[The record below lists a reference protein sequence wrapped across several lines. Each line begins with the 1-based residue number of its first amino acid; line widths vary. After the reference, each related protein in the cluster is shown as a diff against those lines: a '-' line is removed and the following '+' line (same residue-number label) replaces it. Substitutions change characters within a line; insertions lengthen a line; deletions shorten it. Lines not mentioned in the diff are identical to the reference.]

1 MQSYTNC
8 RSRCELYDKIELM
21 IMMSWIAILFMGLVL
36 GLLGAGGAI
45 LTIPI
50 LVYLINIPGQDAV
63 VYSYAIVGALSIMA
77 AIPGLLRREVDVP
90 AIIWLGIPSVVVLSW
105 CRSVLMPMIPKELF
119 TTPVF
124 SLSRDTAT
132 MLLFAIVVA
141 WSATRMLAPVTNEKE
156 LSKTSKPRLLIT
168 GVILGLLT
176 GLLGVGG
183 GFIIIPAL
191 VIVMGLGINIA
202 VNTSLTIISINT
214 LFGLGASYALLAS
227 LDWFLAARIIAVA
240 AIGMVVGIR
249 SRQNIPASHLKR
261 IFAWMLLAVAVFI
274 LLKEIMGL
282 M

>member
-1 MQSYTNC
+1 MALS
-8 RSRCELYDKIELM
+8 M
-21 IMMSWIAILFMGLVL
+21 IAILFLGLVL

-50 LVYLINIPGQDAV
+50 LVYLMNIPGQEAV
-63 VYSYAIVGALSIMA
+63 VYSYAIVGALSMMA

-90 AIIWLGIPSVVVLSW
+90 AIFWLGIPSVIVLSW
-105 CRSVLMPMIPKELF
+105 CRSVLIPLIPEELIA
-119 TTPVF
+119 TPVF

-141 WSATRMLAPVTNEKE
+141 WSAIRMLAPVTNEKE
-156 LSKTSKPRLLIT
+156 PSMTSKPRLLIT
-168 GVILGLLT
+168 GVVLGLLT

-214 LFGLGASYALLAS
+214 LFGLGSSYALLET

-240 AIGMVVGIR
+240 AIGMAVGIR
-249 SRQNIPASHLKR
+249 SRQKIPVSLLKR

-274 LLKEIMGL
+274 LLKEFIGL
-282 M
+282 S